1 MTFTVII
8 TPTQRRIHIHLHLI
22 SIIHMTYATG
32 TKSRFGDIQITVIIT
47 AALGMLVM
55 VAGRSGVTLTKFVDG
70 SIIKDGVI
78 N

>member
-1 MTFTVII
+1 MMSAGGMKNLFGNIQIIVII
-8 TPTQRRIHIHLHLI
+8 I
-22 SIIHMTYATG
+22 
-32 TKSRFGDIQITVIIT
+32 

-78 N
+78 NWKYTSRIKRNQKYEKLSCF